1 MSERETAEAI
11 NEQAMQWIAR
21 LDRDGP
27 GGRLRAELDAWLAA
41 DTRRQGAFLRAEA
54 AWSMLGRASIL
65 ESAEQDAPPVRAGL
79 SRRRMLMGG
88 GGIAAS
94 LVAATTGIFAWR
106 VARTVRINT
115 AKGEIRRVP
124 LGDGSM
130 AIVNT
135 DTRVRIDLRPQL
147 RAVKLDEGEAW
158 FEVAKDRDR
167 PFVVTAGEV
176 RVRAVG
182 TAFSVRRLPTGAVV
196 QVTEGVVETWCVGD
210 EAGAVRVSRGGK
222 AFVAP
227 ATKPAVAPLAAEE
240 IDRTLAWRT
249 GLIIL
254 DGDTLAQAAA
264 EFNRYN
270 ARRIVIEDKALAAQT
285 YVGRF
290 RTNEPEAFVQS
301 VALTLGARTQVSDEE
316 FLIYRE

>member
-21 LDRDGP
+21 LDRDGRDV
-27 GGRLRAELDAWLAA
+27 RLRAELDAWLAG

-54 AWSMLGRASIL
+54 AWNLLDRASIL
-65 ESAEQDAPPVRAGL
+65 EPAEQEPVRPPM
-79 SRRRMLMGG
+79 SRRGVLVGG
-88 GGIAAS
+88 GLAAS
-94 LVAATTGIFAWR
+94 LAATTGGWFAWR
-106 VARTVRINT
+106 AARTLRIT
-115 AKGEIRRVP
+115 TGKGEIRRVP
-124 LGDGSM
+124 LSDGSM

-135 DTRVRIDLRPQL
+135 ETRVKVDLQPEL
-147 RAVKLDEGEAW
+147 RAVALDEGEAW
-158 FEVAKDRDR
+158 FEVARDRDR
-167 PFVVTAGEV
+167 PFVVKAGDV

-182 TAFSVRRLPTGAVV
+182 TAFSVRRLATGAVV
-196 QVTEGVVETWCVGD
+196 QVTEGVVEAWCVGN
-210 EAGAVRVSRGGK
+210 EAAAVRVSQGRK
-222 AFVAP
+222 AFVTPVA
-227 ATKPAVAPLAAEE
+227 AKPTVAPEAAEE
-240 IDRTLAWRT
+240 IDRSLAWRT

-270 ARRIVIEDKALAAQT
+270 ERRIVIDDAELAGLT

-301 VALTLGARTQVSDEE
+301 VALTLGARTQSTAEE

>member
-21 LDRDGP
+21 LDRDG
-27 GGRLRAELDAWLAA
+27 RDALRAELDVWLAG

-54 AWSMLGRASIL
+54 AWNLLDRASIL
-65 ESAEQDAPPVRAGL
+65 EPADQEPVRPPM
-79 SRRRMLMGG
+79 SRRRMLVGG
-88 GGIAAS
+88 GLAAS
-94 LVAATTGIFAWR
+94 LAATTGGWFAWR
-106 VARTVRINT
+106 TARTLRIT
-115 AKGEIRRVP
+115 TGKGEIRRVP
-124 LGDGSM
+124 LSDGSM

-135 DTRVRIDLRPQL
+135 ETRVKVDLQPQL
-147 RAVKLDEGEAW
+147 RAVALDEGEAW
-158 FEVAKDRDR
+158 FEVARDRDR
-167 PFVVTAGEV
+167 PFVVKAGDV
-176 RVRAVG
+176 RVRAIG
-182 TAFSVRRLPTGAVV
+182 TAFSVRRLATGAVV
-196 QVTEGVVETWCVGD
+196 QVTEGVVETWCVGN
-210 EAGAVRVSRGGK
+210 EAAAVRVSQGRK
-222 AFVAP
+222 AFVTPVA
-227 ATKPAVAPLAAEE
+227 KPTVAPEAAEE
-240 IDRTLAWRT
+240 IDRNLAWRT

-270 ARRIVIEDKALAAQT
+270 ERRIVIDDPELAGLT

-301 VALTLGARTQVSDEE
+301 VALTLGARTQSTAEE

>member
-11 NEQAMQWIAR
+11 NEQAMEWIAR
-21 LDRDGP
+21 LDRDGRDAP
-27 GGRLRAELDAWLAA
+27 LQAELDAWLAG

-54 AWSMLGRASIL
+54 AWNMLDRASVL
-65 ESAEQDAPPVRAGL
+65 TPEQEPAAPPIGIA
-79 SRRRMLMGG
+79 RRRLLVGG
-88 GGIAAS
+88 GGLAAS
-94 LVAATTGIFAWR
+94 LAATAGGWLTWR
-106 VARTVRINT
+106 AIHTVKIGT

-124 LGDGSM
+124 LRDGSM

-135 DTRVRIDLRPQL
+135 ATVVKVDLQPKL
-147 RAVKLDEGEAW
+147 RAVALAQGEAW
-158 FEVAKDRDR
+158 FEVAKDQTR
-167 PFVVTAGEV
+167 PFVVTAGDV

-210 EAGAVRVSRGGK
+210 EAGAVRLGKGGK
-222 AFVAP
+222 AIITP
-227 ATKPAVAPLAAEE
+227 AAKPTVVPQAAEQ
-240 IDRTLAWRT
+240 IDRDLAWRT

-270 ARRIVIEDKALAAQT
+270 DRQIVIKDPELAAQT

-290 RTNEPEAFVQS
+290 HTNDPEAFVKS
-301 VALTLGARTQVSDEE
+301 VALTLGTRTEATPDAY
-316 FLIYRE
+316 LIYRE

>member
-1 MSERETAEAI
+1 MSEPETAEAI

-27 GGRLRAELDAWLAA
+27 DAHIQAELEAWLAG

-54 AWSMLGRASIL
+54 AWTLLDRAAVLSP
-65 ESAEQDAPPVRAGL
+65 AEHDVPPVRTGL
-79 SRRRMLMGG
+79 SRRRLFLGG
-88 GGIAAS
+88 GGLAAS
-94 LVAATTGIFAWR
+94 LAATTTGWLVLRAAGT
-106 VARTVRINT
+106 ARIDT

-124 LGDGSM
+124 LEDGSM

-135 DTRVRIDLRPQL
+135 QTRVKVDLQPEL
-147 RAVKLDEGEAW
+147 RAVTVDKGEAW
-158 FEVAKDRDR
+158 FKVAKDSAR
-167 PFVVTAGEV
+167 PFVVAVGDI

-196 QVTEGVVETWCVGD
+196 QVTEGVVETWSVGN
-210 EAGAVRVSRGGK
+210 EAEAIRVSQGGK

-227 ATKPAVAPLAAEE
+227 AARPAVAPQASAE
-240 IDRTLAWRT
+240 IDRSLAWRT

-254 DGDTLAQAAA
+254 NGDTLGEAAA

-270 ARRIVIEDKALAAQT
+270 ARRIVIDDEGLAAQT
-285 YVGRF
+285 FVGRF
-290 RTNEPEAFVQS
+290 RTNEPEAFVNA
-301 VALTLGARTQVSDEE
+301 VALTLGTRTRAAPDEL
-316 FLIYRE
+316 LISRE

>member
-11 NEQAMQWIAR
+11 NEQAMRWIAR

-27 GGRLRAELDAWLAA
+27 GAHFQAELDAWLAG

-54 AWSMLGRASIL
+54 AWSMLGRASTL
-65 ESAEQDAPPVRAGL
+65 EPAEQDAPPARPAF

-94 LVAATTGIFAWR
+94 LVAATTGLFAWR

-124 LGDGSM
+124 LDDGSM

-135 DTRVRIDLRPQL
+135 DTRVRVDLQPRL

-167 PFVVTAGEV
+167 PFVVTAGDV

-210 EAGAVRVSRGGK
+210 EAGVVRLSQGGK

-227 ATKPAVAPLAAEE
+227 AAKPAVAPEVSEE

-270 ARRIVIEDKALAAQT
+270 TRRIVIEDEALAAQT

-301 VALTLGARTQVSDEE
+301 VALTLGARTQVNDDE